1 MSRPNFTSFLFL
13 FYANLLLLLPGD
25 KSTRQVME
33 RHKCLLYC
41 IEGDLSAQF
50 TCRVDLSPG
59 KKKKQTPSFPY
70 RFTLTLAHFSKEG
83 RATL

>member
-1 MSRPNFTSFLFL
+1 MYKGVGYSSSFFP

-59 KKKKQTPSFPY
+59 KKKKQTHSFPY
-70 RFTLTLAHFSKEG
+70 RYSNIFHVIN
-83 RATL
+83 